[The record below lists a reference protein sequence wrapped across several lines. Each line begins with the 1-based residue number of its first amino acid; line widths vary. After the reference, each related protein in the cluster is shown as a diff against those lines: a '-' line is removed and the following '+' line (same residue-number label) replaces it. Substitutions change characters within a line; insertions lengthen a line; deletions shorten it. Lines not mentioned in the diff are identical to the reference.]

1 MPKENTE
8 VMQLHLD
15 IISATATATVT
26 SNKHAVL
33 IVDRAAWHLTAKLD
47 MLIIITIYTSSSL
60 FTRTQPNRANLAV
73 ITAYRFL

>member
-8 VMQLHLD
+8 GMQLHLD
-15 IISATATATVT
+15 IISATVT